1 MMLIKTETGL
11 GDFIEAIS
19 ICDDLDPQDIRDM
32 SISDFKQLR
41 EAREFLLE
49 KPTMDFKK
57 TFTLNGQK
65 YGIEPEL
72 NLMSTGVFIDCEQFK
87 RDTNANLHNL
97 IALIYRPIISE
108 DESGWTIEPHR
119 SAGFEKRANL
129 FKDHLSIEIVFGALF
144 FFSLVSMTSLH
155 HSLASLG
162 KEMMDEVKMMMKEEE
177 MILKKL
183 TEENGK

>member
-19 ICDDLDPQDIRDM
+19 ICDDIDPEDIRQM
-32 SISDFKQLR
+32 PISEFKELR
-41 EAREFLLE
+41 EARQFLLE
-49 KPTMDFKK
+49 KPNADFRR
-57 TFTLNGQK
+57 TFELRGQK

-97 IALIYRPIISE
+97 IALIYRPITSE
-108 DESGWTIEPHR
+108 DDHSYAIEPHK
-119 SAGFEKRANL
+119 SSGFERRANL
-129 FKDHLSIEIVFGALF
+129 FKDNLSIEVVFGALF
-144 FFSLVSMTSLH
+144 FFSMVSMTSLH

-162 KEMMDEVKMMMKEEE
+162 KELMDEVKMMIAEEE
-177 MILKKL
+177 VILKKL